1 MEGER
6 VLVLKR
12 KNGSSFTLG
21 DDVRITITEIDRGGA
36 YVKIGI
42 DAPRDIQVRRDD
54 AKNKQPRVRQD
65 MADGVPLHEIEE
77 RLDAEENKGDASDL
91 HQICI
96 RFASDL
102 HQIRCG
108 HSKSGA
114 S

>member
-54 AKNKQPRVRQD
+54 AKNKQPRVRQG
-65 MADGVPLHEIEE
+65 MADGVPLHEIEK
-77 RLDAEENKGDASDL
+77 RLDAEENKGE
-91 HQICI
+91 
-96 RFASDL
+96 RNNV
-102 HQIRCG
+102 G
-108 HSKSGA
+108 
-114 S
+114 